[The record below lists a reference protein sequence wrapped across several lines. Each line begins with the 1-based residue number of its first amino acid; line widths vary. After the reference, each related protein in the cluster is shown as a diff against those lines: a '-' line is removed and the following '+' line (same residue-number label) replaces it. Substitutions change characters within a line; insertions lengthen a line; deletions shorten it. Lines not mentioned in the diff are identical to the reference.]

1 MKDESDCDPDLAA
14 ADAMLHRTLVE
25 LAPASVIVVGDGE
38 PAGLGAWRRDHPD
51 IEVAALP
58 VSVSR
63 HADSQLPAK
72 RYAVGVIAGMR
83 TLSPAQARALI
94 ALLRDRYCD
103 AIVVVAPVKYWAVSD
118 WLALG
123 FELRDRCTED
133 ADEVGLYRYD
143 VADANPERDWN
154 NARDW
159 AHPENFH
166 RYRW

>member
-1 MKDESDCDPDLAA
+1 MSDVSHNVSGLAA
-14 ADAMLHRTLVE
+14 ADAMLHRALVA
-25 LAPASVIVVGDGE
+25 LAPASVMVGGDGE
-38 PAGLGAWRRDHPD
+38 PAGLGAWRREHPD
-51 IEVAALP
+51 REVATLP
-58 VSVSR
+58 APDA
-63 HADSQLPAK
+63 HADSQLPAQ
-72 RYAVGVIAGMR
+72 RYDVGVMAGMEK
-83 TLSPAQARALI
+83 LSPANARARI

-103 AIVVVAPVKYWAVSD
+103 AIVAVAPVKYWAVSD

-133 ADEVGLYRYD
+133 ADEVGLYHYD
-143 VADANPERDWN
+143 IAHANPERDWN